1 MEDAGNSSLLIG
13 HNLSFD
19 KKIVGAELIRMGYLD
34 TLKNKPSFCTMES
47 TVNFCKIS
55 NYIGYGY
62 KFPKLQELY
71 RKLFRQNFGNEHDA
85 SADVAATFKC
95 FWELKKRGI
104 INPLTSNDDLPF

>member
-1 MEDAGNSSLLIG
+1 
-13 HNLSFD
+13 
-19 KKIVGAELIRMGYLD
+19 MGYLD

-55 NYIGYGY
+55 NYSGYGY

-71 RKLFRQNFGNEHDA
+71 HKLFGQNFGNEHDA

-95 FWELKKRGI
+95 FWELKNGALSILSPQTMTFRFKSGKKRIRRKTNKYKSKGGK
-104 INPLTSNDDLPF
+104 